1 MPTTFFW
8 LKQLSDKN
16 MRIDQSPEVQLSNIF
31 RYFEK
36 TDKPK
41 DGGLAYDLSWG
52 KSIWKDHDLVYQ

>member
-41 DGGLAYDLSWG
+41 DGGLA
-52 KSIWKDHDLVYQ
+52 